1 MPVSTL
7 IIMLLLPV
15 VLLSLLV
22 GVLYLLVGDE
32 PMETG
37 GPPSGETVKSA
48 TSAEWWDQVAVVLE
62 LDHVHDYPAEP
73 PRLEGEIEGQ
83 RVVVRRAW
91 QRSGAP
97 EPVVEIDLDDAWI
110 PGGFGMVSQNAPDVV
125 NRMLDREDIVVG
137 HDELDSAFVFHGL
150 NEREV
155 KQFVWTEGV
164 EEHLQAIQR
173 LPPSARIGDGK
184 IYSGLTGSLPGT
196 RPNVDRAARQ
206 IREIAKWVAGLRAI
220 VEERDRESR
229 EREQAVEEWV
239 APE

>member
-7 IIMLLLPV
+7 IILLLMPV
-15 VLLSLLV
+15 ALLSFLV
-22 GVLYLLVGDE
+22 GVLYLLVGEE

-37 GPPSGETVKSA
+37 GPPPGETVKSA
-48 TSAEWWDQVAVVLE
+48 SSAEWWDQIAVVLE

-73 PRLEGEIEGQ
+73 PRLEGEIEGE

-91 QRSGAP
+91 QRAGTP
-97 EPVVEIDLDDAWI
+97 EPVVEVDLDDAWI
-110 PGGFGMVSQNAPDVV
+110 PDGFGMVSQNAPDVV
-125 NRMLDREDIVVG
+125 DRIVDREDIVVG

-164 EEHLQAIQR
+164 EEHLQAIRR
-173 LPPSARIGDGK
+173 LPPSAHIADGK
-184 IYSGLTGSLPGT
+184 LHSGLTGSLPGT

-206 IREIAKWVAGLRAI
+206 IRKIAKWVAGLRAI
-220 VEERDRESR
+220 VEGRDGESR
-229 EREQAVEEWV
+229 EREQADEQ
-239 APE
+239 